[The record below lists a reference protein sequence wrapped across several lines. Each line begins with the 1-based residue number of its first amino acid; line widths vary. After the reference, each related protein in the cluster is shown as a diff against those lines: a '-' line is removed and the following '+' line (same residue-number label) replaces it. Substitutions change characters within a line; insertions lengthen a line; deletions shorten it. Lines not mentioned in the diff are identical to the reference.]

1 MNMKFSDIDF
11 SALSRMM
18 NSMSDEEKERL
29 NTMAE
34 NMMEN
39 MKSEPESEEETD
51 FYAHFGISETEYAD
65 LPGQVLDQIEA
76 ASDLEQYYED
86 VTESDFSAS
95 VVFLSK
101 AVLNMVRHYHAKIYQ
116 DTLDLPKFANPKTTV
131 LYDYY
136 YPLLDE
142 DHIHKL
148 SDEGLGESSLW
159 INHRNMLQQIY
170 MALNRA
176 EYGFISYE
184 TLQGIKSILFDQ
196 KGLLR
201 IKDLI

>member
-51 FYAHFGISETEYAD
+51 FYAHFDISETEYAD

-95 VVFLSK
+95 VVFL
-101 AVLNMVRHYHAKIYQ
+101 
-116 DTLDLPKFANPKTTV
+116 
-131 LYDYY
+131 
-136 YPLLDE
+136 
-142 DHIHKL
+142 
-148 SDEGLGESSLW
+148 
-159 INHRNMLQQIY
+159 
-170 MALNRA
+170 
-176 EYGFISYE
+176 
-184 TLQGIKSILFDQ
+184 
-196 KGLLR
+196 
-201 IKDLI
+201 